1 MTTRNR
7 ERTIHPTGRPVP
19 RASSLI
25 GFLVIVT
32 SAALAVEVPFAPQS
46 TISTAADGA
55 TSVFAADVDGDGDMG
70 ALSASHDDNE
80 IAWYENNGAVRNYGN
95 RTGDWL

>member
-7 ERTIHPTGRPVP
+7 ERTIPPTGRPVP
-19 RASSLI
+19 RA
-25 GFLVIVT
+25 
-32 SAALAVEVPFAPQS
+32 APQS